1 MDTVDTRSASV
12 PEDGEK
18 IIEIQLERLRTF
30 KNHPFKVRMD
40 QEMIRLSA
48 SVEKY
53 GIINPLIVRPIPDG
67 VYEIIS
73 GHRRKAAAEKFGYRK
88 VPVIIRVM
96 SDDEA
101 VINMVDSN
109 LQREQITFSE
119 KAFAYKMKNEAMKRT
134 GGRRKSSQS
143 DYPLKGKKTVEI
155 IGEEFGDSA
164 KQVQRYLKLTDLIPE
179 LLEKLDNG
187 ELSFNPAVELSYLTI
202 EEQKEFIDAMEYT
215 QAVPSISQAQRMK
228 KLSREKK
235 LTGTKMRE
243 IMGEIKKG
251 AITRVILSLCELIVG
266 GKTGLEPVEKTII
279 DRCVRLVYQEYLA
292 DPVPEKM
299 PVLEDLYD
307 LLRKQDEPEA
317 QRLATALE
325 IYVTGSLNVFNHRTN
340 VDINNRIVCF
350 DIKELGKQLKKI
362 GMLIVQDQV
371 WNRVTINR
379 SAHKST
385 RYYID
390 EFHLL
395 LKEEQTASYSVE
407 IWKRFRKWGGI
418 PTGITQNIK
427 DLLASREIEN
437 IFENS
442 DFIYMLNQASGDR
455 QILAK
460 QLNIS
465 PTQLSYVTNSNEG
478 EGLLFYGNVIIPF
491 IDHFPKN
498 SSLYRIMTT
507 KPEEQEV

>member
-48 SVEKY
+48 SAEKY

-109 LQREQITFSE
+109 LQRQQITFSE

-202 EEQKEFIDAMEYT
+202 EEQKEFIDAMEYKEDYNLIYSAEMLPSDSLDGLYERFNIDRPRDFT
-215 QAVPSISQAQRMK
+215 GHSMSVGDIIVVNDEGNLTAYFVDSISFKELDQFINLEKVLPEKESEIPQKEEYKPLTKVEELEEQNYNMVDNVLNNGFGEKER
-228 KLSREKK
+228 RE
-235 LTGTKMRE
+235 E
-243 IMGEIKKG
+243 IRKAAE
-251 AITRVILSLCELIVG
+251 SYQQ
-266 GKTGLEPVEKTII
+266 KTGATITFFAAVCEEFPSMGNYFDGLTVEQVT
-279 DRCVRLVYQEYLA
+279 DRYKQILA
-292 DPVPEKM
+292 DPRLSYMGNGMGFELHDSSLPDYLDGPMTLIKGHTIYADNIDSISYYREH
-299 PVLEDLYD
+299 PLVLEAIQE
-307 LLRKQDEPEA
+307 LRERFPDFKYFMTA
-317 QRLATALE
+317 QE
-325 IYVTGSLNVFNHRTN
+325 S
-340 VDINNRIVCF
+340 RIF
-350 DIKELGKQLKKI
+350 I
-362 GMLIVQDQV
+362 
-371 WNRVTINR
+371 R
-379 SAHKST
+379 S
-385 RYYID
+385 I
-390 EFHLL
+390 
-395 LKEEQTASYSVE
+395 
-407 IWKRFRKWGGI
+407 
-418 PTGITQNIK
+418 
-427 DLLASREIEN
+427 
-437 IFENS
+437 
-442 DFIYMLNQASGDR
+442 
-455 QILAK
+455 
-460 QLNIS
+460 
-465 PTQLSYVTNSNEG
+465 
-478 EGLLFYGNVIIPF
+478 
-491 IDHFPKN
+491 
-498 SSLYRIMTT
+498 
-507 KPEEQEV
+507 